1 MGQSFRRGQCEKMC
15 SVLANMATSNKT
27 EITNSNN
34 SSNDNATNI
43 EDRETIIRTHSEI
56 SDDVSDKELSVG
68 SPEPLEDLNESETTD
83 NNLNSSSTNNI
94 STAALR
100 ILRKRKNS
108 EEENSSNTDTE
119 KPLDF
124 TNKKSSSNSEI
135 QSSPLSQS
143 VHNSY
148 FLPYK

>member
-15 SVLANMATSNKT
+15 SVLANMATW
-27 EITNSNN
+27 
-34 SSNDNATNI
+34 ANI

-56 SDDVSDKELSVG
+56 SDDVSDKELSDEELSVG
-68 SPEPLEDLNESETTD
+68 SPEDPLNESETTD

-119 KPLDF
+119 KPL
-124 TNKKSSSNSEI
+124 
-135 QSSPLSQS
+135 
-143 VHNSY
+143 
-148 FLPYK
+148 

>member
-1 MGQSFRRGQCEKMC
+1 M
-15 SVLANMATSNKT
+15 
-27 EITNSNN
+27 
-34 SSNDNATNI
+34 
-43 EDRETIIRTHSEI
+43 
-56 SDDVSDKELSVG
+56 SDEELSVG
-68 SPEPLEDLNESETTD
+68 SPEDPLNESETTD

-148 FLPYK
+148 FLPYKNLEMNETSTAGSPTSPNSKFFEQAQNHVKMIQDAKME